1 MAPLLLIPIFFG
13 HSYQRDKN
21 LKNCHHLLLCYAPHL
36 FELLTLLVVVVHF
49 IFLNSC
55 IVSNCWL
62 LHLAH
67 LFELLKLLVVAVHF
81 IS

>member
-1 MAPLLLIPIFFG
+1 
-13 HSYQRDKN
+13 
-21 LKNCHHLLLCYAPHL
+21 
-36 FELLTLLVVVVHF
+36 LLVVVVHF